1 MHEKISHLIV
11 DRSETLQLTRRLEA
25 THHFLADPCRLVRVF
40 RPVVQPLVLAMFD
53 VQPQIVV
60 RRRVAPELVGNQ
72 DTRSATMFSEQF
84 SHEPSGR
91 MTVPS
96 ALHQHVEYSHT
107 A

>member
-1 MHEKISHLIV
+1 
-11 DRSETLQLTRRLEA
+11 
-25 THHFLADPCRLVRVF
+25 
-40 RPVVQPLVLAMFD
+40 
-53 VQPQIVV
+53 VV